1 MGFIPT
7 SRFLYLNHIK
17 LVSSIHP
24 YFGASVFAL
33 IVSNFNIGLTN
44 GKVLYC
50 IKVLYK
56 SNYPLNLVIF
66 FNRYCIITWIL
77 YLADLNLEA
86 CNFLSFHLI
95 ITLKQN
101 VNFSFNIYSLIKN
114 CCISGNVGRTET
126 NLVTSTDIYFSTGTL
141 FRNKEK
147 EWHAQVAFQKC
158 HKNQFL

>member
-1 MGFIPT
+1 MLKFFVKMENLQIMSIKKGPSMGFIPT

-66 FNRYCIITWIL
+66 F
-77 YLADLNLEA
+77 
-86 CNFLSFHLI
+86 
-95 ITLKQN
+95 
-101 VNFSFNIYSLIKN
+101 
-114 CCISGNVGRTET
+114 
-126 NLVTSTDIYFSTGTL
+126 
-141 FRNKEK
+141 
-147 EWHAQVAFQKC
+147 
-158 HKNQFL
+158 